1 MLIYNYKTVLFLIF
15 ALFLQSAC
23 SGTGSQS
30 FVSGTAPMP
39 ASSASRINKQ
49 LNHLEILLLTD
60 AESENIRRFTQ
71 DNSVQLIGFVNDAQ
85 FMRQDRL
92 FSIDRAGLDAELQ
105 RAYPDKNAVGTAYID
120 LEAPYLDWL
129 MHADVNSAEFK
140 KSKQLFLDVLSYVKR
155 ERPNVKWGYYAI
167 PFTDYWN
174 RKPSFYAGNNR
185 IAEIIRASD
194 VLFPSIY
201 IFYNYLSFKRENE
214 SYIRDNT
221 RESIKTALKYGK
233 PVYPMVMT
241 RYHPSNAKVGDKS
254 IAFDDFDFYVKT
266 IAAETVAGKRVDGIA
281 LWNADGY
288 FYRTKLEA
296 VRSDVER
303 SGLPFQRFYDAYL
316 ETYLKILLKYK

>member
-1 MLIYNYKTVLFLIF
+1 MIKAAYFLLVSLFMLMPLRSRQATDHARN
-15 ALFLQSAC
+15 
-23 SGTGSQS
+23 GSQS
-30 FVSGTAPMP
+30 RNGA
-39 ASSASRINKQ
+39 
-49 LNHLEILLLTD
+49 LEVLLTTD
-60 AESENIRRFTQ
+60 AMSPTLERYVDANGIKRVAFINDVQFLSKSEK
-71 DNSVQLIGFVNDAQ
+71 
-85 FMRQDRL
+85 
-92 FSIDRAGLDAELQ
+92 FSIDKEALQAELQ

-185 IAEIIRASD
+185 IAEIIRTSD

-288 FYRTKLEA
+288 FYRTKVEA